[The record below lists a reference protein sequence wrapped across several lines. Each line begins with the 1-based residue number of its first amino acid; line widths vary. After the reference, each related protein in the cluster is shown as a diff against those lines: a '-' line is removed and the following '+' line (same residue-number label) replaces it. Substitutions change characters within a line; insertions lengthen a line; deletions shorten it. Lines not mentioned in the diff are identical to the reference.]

1 MPRKPV
7 VCLAGTLDTKGT
19 EYAYVRDALLAS
31 DVDVL
36 VVDCGVLGE
45 PYFTPDIPSSEVA
58 ARAGVDLADFAAG
71 RRGRRRWPQ
80 RGHHEDERGAARGRR
95 GPLRRGPDRRRPRA
109 WAARVARDLL
119 GGALQNLGIGVPKLI
134 VSTMGSNNVRPYVG
148 HSDMMIMNAVTD
160 IAGLNRI
167 SKQVLSNAA
176 HAAAG
181 MARGYEATK
190 SQAEASK
197 PLVAIS
203 MFGVTTPGVMRI
215 REQLEDNGFEVV
227 TFHAVGEG
235 AGMEHLIDT
244 GAIDA
249 LIDYTLPEIINHW
262 NKGIFDPGVRAD
274 GGRGPHRHPAGR
286 RPRRGRVLQL
296 RRPGHHPGRVRHRR
310 AQHHH
315 PQPEHHLAAGDPGR
329 DAAARR
335 VHRRARQPGARPEG
349 GRRCPLNGLDNYF
362 KEGSQW
368 HGVDV
373 SPLLDSLRATLDPSI
388 EVVEMD
394 DNINDTAFADAV
406 FELFQKQWAQ
416 RQCRRPRSD
425 RDHGRLTRLVRPQS
439 RAGAPPAT
447 VASRR
452 TRSTPRRSA

>member
-1 MPRKPV
+1 MSRKPV

-19 EYAYVRDALLAS
+19 EYAYVRDELLAS

-71 RRGRRRWPQ
+71 VEGGAGGRNEAITKMSQGLRAVVAELVDQ
-80 RGHHEDERGAARGRR
+80 GRIDAVL
-95 GPLRRGPDRRRPRA
+95 GLGGTGGT
-109 WAARVARDLL
+109 DLL

-134 VSTMGSNNVRPYVG
+134 VSTMGSNNTRPYVG

-215 REQLEDNGFEVV
+215 REQLEANGFEVV

-262 NKGIFDPGVRAD
+262 NKGIFDPGCERMEAAVRTGIPLVVVPGAAECFNF
-274 GGRGPHRHPAGR
+274 GARNTIPAEFDTDER
-286 RPRRGRVLQL
+286 NIIIHNPNITSLLATPDEL
-296 RRPGHHPGRVRHRR
+296 RRLGEYIADHVNQAPGPKAV
-310 AQHHH
+310 A
-315 PQPEHHLAAGDPGR
+315 L
-329 DAAARR
+329 
-335 VHRRARQPGARPEG
+335 
-349 GRRCPLNGLDNYF
+349 PLNGLDNYF

-373 SPLLDSLRATLDPSI
+373 SPLLDTLRAQLDPSI

-394 DNINDTAFADAV
+394 HNINDTPFADAV
-406 FELFQKQWAQ
+406 FELFEKQWAQ
-416 RQCRRPRSD
+416 RQTGVPA
-425 RDHGRLTRLVRPQS
+425 
-439 RAGAPPAT
+439 AGVTTAG
-447 VASRR
+447 
-452 TRSTPRRSA
+452 

>member
-1 MPRKPV
+1 MSRKPV
-7 VCLAGTLDTKGT
+7 VCLAGTLDTKGS
-19 EYAYVRDALLAS
+19 EYAYVRDELLAS

-71 RRGRRRWPQ
+71 VEGGAGGRN
-80 RGHHEDERGAARGRR
+80 AAITKMSEGLRAVVADLVAQGRIDAVL
-95 GPLRRGPDRRRPRA
+95 GLGGTGGT
-109 WAARVARDLL
+109 DLL

-134 VSTMGSNNVRPYVG
+134 VSTMGSNNTRPYVG

-215 REQLEDNGFEVV
+215 REQLEANGFEVV

-262 NKGIFDPGVRAD
+262 NKGIFDPGCERM
-274 GGRGPHRHPAGR
+274 
-286 RPRRGRVLQL
+286 
-296 RRPGHHPGRVRHRR
+296 
-310 AQHHH
+310 
-315 PQPEHHLAAGDPGR
+315 EAAIRTGIPL
-329 DAAARR
+329 
-335 VHRRARQPGARPEG
+335 VVVPGAAECFNFGARDTIPAEFDTDERNIIIHNPNITSLLATKDEM
-349 GRRCPLNGLDNYF
+349 RRLGEYIADHVNRAPGPRAVALPLNGLDNYF

-373 SPLLDSLRATLDPSI
+373 SPLLDSIRATLDPSI
-388 EVVEMD
+388 EVIEMEN
-394 DNINDTAFADAV
+394 NINDTAFADAV
-406 FELFQKQWAQ
+406 FELFTTQWEQ
-416 RQCRRPRSD
+416 RS
-425 RDHGRLTRLVRPQS
+425 G
-439 RAGAPPAT
+439 AGIPVAT
-447 VASRR
+447 A
-452 TRSTPRRSA
+452 TTAG

>member
-1 MPRKPV
+1 MSRKPV

-19 EYAYVRDALLAS
+19 EYAYVRDELLAS

-58 ARAGVDLADFAAG
+58 ARAGVDLSDFAAG
-71 RRGRRRWPQ
+71 VEGGAGGRNVAITKMSEGLRAVVADLCA
-80 RGHHEDERGAARGRR
+80 EGRIDAVL
-95 GPLRRGPDRRRPRA
+95 GLGGTGGS
-109 WAARVARDLL
+109 DLL

-148 HSDMMIMNAVTD
+148 HSDTMIMNAVTD

-190 SQAEASK
+190 SHAEASK

-215 REQLEDNGFEVV
+215 REQLEANGFEVV

-235 AGMEHLIDT
+235 AGMEHLIDA

-249 LIDYTLPEIINHW
+249 LIDFTLPEIINHW
-262 NKGIFDPGVRAD
+262 NKGIFDPGIERMEAAVRT
-274 GGRGPHRHPAGR
+274 GIPL
-286 RPRRGRVLQL
+286 V
-296 RRPGHHPGRVRHRR
+296 V
-310 AQHHH
+310 
-315 PQPEHHLAAGDPGR
+315 
-329 DAAARR
+329 
-335 VHRRARQPGARPEG
+335 VPGAAECFNFGARDTIPAEFDTDERNIIIHNPNITSLLATPDEM
-349 GRRCPLNGLDNYF
+349 RRLGEYIADHVNQATGPKAVALPLNGLDNYF

-373 SPLLDSLRATLDPSI
+373 SPLLDAIRANLDPGI
-388 EVVEMD
+388 EVIEMD
-394 DNINDTAFADAV
+394 NNINDTAFADAV
-406 FELFQKQWAQ
+406 YELFTKQWEQ
-416 RQCRRPRSD
+416 RQ
-425 RDHGRLTRLVRPQS
+425 
-439 RAGAPPAT
+439 AGAPVGAAT
-447 VASRR
+447 AAS
-452 TRSTPRRSA
+452 

>member
-1 MPRKPV
+1 MSRKPV

-19 EYAYVRDALLAS
+19 EYAYVRDELLAS

-71 RRGRRRWPQ
+71 VEGGAGGRNVAITKMSQGLRAVIADLCA
-80 RGHHEDERGAARGRR
+80 EGRIDAVL
-95 GPLRRGPDRRRPRA
+95 GLGGTGGS
-109 WAARVARDLL
+109 DLL

-148 HSDMMIMNAVTD
+148 HSDTMIMNAVTD

-215 REQLEDNGFEVV
+215 REQLEANGFEVV

-262 NKGIFDPGVRAD
+262 NKGIFDPGVERMEA
-274 GGRGPHRHPAGR
+274 A
-286 RPRRGRVLQL
+286 
-296 RRPGHHPGRVRHRR
+296 VRTGI
-310 AQHHH
+310 
-315 PQPEHHLAAGDPGR
+315 PL
-329 DAAARR
+329 
-335 VHRRARQPGARPEG
+335 VVVPGAAECFNFGARDTIPAEFDTDERNIIIHNPNITSLLATPDEM
-349 GRRCPLNGLDNYF
+349 RRLGEYIADHVNQAPGPKAVALPLNGLDNYF

-373 SPLLDSLRATLDPSI
+373 SPLLDAIRANLEPGI
-388 EVVEMD
+388 EVIEMD
-394 DNINDTAFADAV
+394 NNINDTAFADTV
-406 FELFQKQWAQ
+406 YELFTKQWEQ
-416 RQCRRPRSD
+416 RRE
-425 RDHGRLTRLVRPQS
+425 
-439 RAGAPPAT
+439 AGVPAAAAT
-447 VASRR
+447 AG
-452 TRSTPRRSA
+452 

>member
-1 MPRKPV
+1 MTRKPV

-19 EYAYVRDALLAS
+19 EYAFVRDELLAS

-71 RRGRRRWPQ
+71 VEGGAGGRS
-80 RGHHEDERGAARGRR
+80 AAITKMSEGLRLVVADLVADGRIDAVL
-95 GPLRRGPDRRRPRA
+95 GLGGTGGT
-109 WAARVARDLL
+109 DLL

-134 VSTMGSNNVRPYVG
+134 VSTMASNNTRPYVG
-148 HSDMMIMNAVTD
+148 HSDMMMMNAVTD

-181 MARGYEATK
+181 MARGYEATRA
-190 SQAEASK
+190 QAETSK
-197 PLVAIS
+197 PLIAIS

-215 REQLEDNGFEVV
+215 REQLEENGFEVV

-244 GAIDA
+244 GAIDG

-262 NKGIFDPGVRAD
+262 NKGIFDPGCERMEAAVRT
-274 GGRGPHRHPAGR
+274 GI
-286 RPRRGRVLQL
+286 
-296 RRPGHHPGRVRHRR
+296 
-310 AQHHH
+310 
-315 PQPEHHLAAGDPGR
+315 PQ
-329 DAAARR
+329 
-335 VHRRARQPGARPEG
+335 VVVPGAAECFNFGARNTIPAEFDTDERNIIIHNPNITSLLATSDEM
-349 GRRCPLNGLDNYF
+349 RRLGEYIADHVNQAPGPKAVALPLDGLDNYF

-373 SPLLDSLRATLDPSI
+373 SPLLDSIRATLDPSI
-388 EVVEMD
+388 ELIEMD
-394 DNINDTAFADAV
+394 NNINDTAFADAV
-406 FELFQKQWAQ
+406 YQLFTKQWEQ
-416 RQCRRPRSD
+416 R
-425 RDHGRLTRLVRPQS
+425 
-439 RAGAPPAT
+439 RAGIPVAT
-447 VASRR
+447 A
-452 TRSTPRRSA
+452 TTAG

>member
-1 MPRKPV
+1 MSRKPV

-19 EYAYVRDALLAS
+19 EYEYVRDALLAQ

-45 PYFTPDIPSSEVA
+45 PYFPPDIPAADVA
-58 ARAGVDLADFAAG
+58 ARAGVQLADFAAG
-71 RRGRRRWPQ
+71 VEGGAGGRNVAITKMSEGLRLVLAELCEQ
-80 RGHHEDERGAARGRR
+80 GRIDAVL
-95 GPLRRGPDRRRPRA
+95 GLGGTGGT
-109 WAARVARDLL
+109 DLL

-134 VSTMGSNNVRPYVG
+134 VSTMASNNTRPYVG
-148 HSDMMIMNAVTD
+148 HSDMMMMNAVTD

-181 MARGYEATK
+181 LARGYETTK

-197 PLVAIS
+197 PLIAIS

-244 GAIDA
+244 GAIDG

-262 NKGIFDPGVRAD
+262 NKGIFDPGIDRM
-274 GGRGPHRHPAGR
+274 
-286 RPRRGRVLQL
+286 
-296 RRPGHHPGRVRHRR
+296 
-310 AQHHH
+310 
-315 PQPEHHLAAGDPGR
+315 EAAIRTGIPLVV
-329 DAAARR
+329 A
-335 VHRRARQPGARPEG
+335 PGAAECFNFGARDTIPAEFDTDERNIIIHNPNITSLLATPDEM
-349 GRRCPLNGLDNYF
+349 RRLGAYIAEHVNRAPGPKAVALPLGGLDNYF
-362 KEGSQW
+362 KAGSQW

-373 SPLLDSLRATLDPSI
+373 SPLLDTLREALDPAV

-394 DNINDTAFADAV
+394 ANINDTAFADAV
-406 FELFQKQWAQ
+406 YQLFVKQWEQ
-416 RQCRRPRSD
+416 RE
-425 RDHGRLTRLVRPQS
+425 G
-439 RAGAPPAT
+439 AGIP
-447 VASRR
+447 VASV
-452 TRSTPRRSA
+452 TTAG